1 MVNEN
6 LSFNPEEIFAD
17 LVEQARGQG
26 VTTQEAWDDLVDAKI
41 DAHVNLG
48 EMDKDDDLVNLREVL
63 KARFTDFAVEL

>member
-26 VTTQEAWDDLVDAKI
+26 VTTQEAWDDLVDAEI